1 MARKATVKTLP
12 RTVSVAGG
20 GASKKNEPEEHTG
33 AKTRETKVKTLPQA
47 TIVAGGGETKRRK
60 PTRNGKVAQ
69 PTVPRGGEVP
79 SRKHIAEIKQNNVH
93 HREKWIKTYSLVPLC
108 E

>member
-47 TIVAGGGETKRRK
+47 TIVAGGRQKAKINTKWK
-60 PTRNGKVAQ
+60 GGTTHGPA
-69 PTVPRGGEVP
+69 RGG
-79 SRKHIAEIKQNNVH
+79 KCLAEKG
-93 HREKWIKTYSLVPLC
+93 
-108 E
+108 